1 MADTRLEIEVVSQ
14 CGAGGLENYKPSRT
28 NISKINLEGQLDV
41 VEYSS
46 ITVPESVHTGDPAGG
61 YMDMVKAR
69 NSARGHLMAWHN
81 EQAMQEF
88 LKDLLTR
95 SNLKMKEYGIVMS
108 SEANENGLELLNKS
122 FWKAAL

>member
-1 MADTRLEIEVVSQ
+1 M
-14 CGAGGLENYKPSRT
+14 
-28 NISKINLEGQLDV
+28 NLEGQLDV

-46 ITVPESVHTGDPAGG
+46 ITVPESVHMGDPAGG

-69 NSARGHLMAWHN
+69 NSARGQLMAWHDK
-81 EQAMQEF
+81 QAMQEF

-108 SEANENGLELLNKS
+108 SEANENGLELLNKN